1 MPPFDPPMSIRSG
14 TMIPPVDL
22 SEYANEACANLAGS
36 EILFAMRI
44 ALIEDN
50 VDLARGITH
59 ALGDAGHAVD
69 HLMDGIEAADFLRSE
84 SADVIVMDINLPG
97 QTGLDVL
104 REVRGRGE
112 TTPVLLL
119 TARSETAD
127 RVAGLD
133 AGADDYLVKP
143 FAMEELLA
151 RVRALS
157 RRRGPDATKVEQI
170 GPVNFDRT
178 DRQVSVDGTLVELPR
193 RELAAFECLLDRRGR
208 LTPKS
213 TLLDHLYGVGA
224 DVEDSAIEVHISRL
238 RKRLR
243 MHGIEI
249 RTARGLG
256 YMLVEPA

>member
-1 MPPFDPPMSIRSG
+1 
-14 TMIPPVDL
+14 
-22 SEYANEACANLAGS
+22 
-36 EILFAMRI
+36 MRI

-50 VDLARGITH
+50 VDLARGISH

-69 HLMDGIEAADFLRSE
+69 HLMDGIEAAYFLRSE

-104 REVRGRGE
+104 HEIRNRGE

-151 RVRALS
+151 RIRALS
-157 RRRGPDATKVEQI
+157 RRRGSDFDETEQI
-170 GPVNFDRT
+170 GALSFDRAG
-178 DRQVSVDGTLVELPR
+178 RYVSVAGDLVDLPR
-193 RELAAFECLLDRRGR
+193 KELAAFECLLERRGR

-213 TLLDHLYGVGA
+213 ALLDHLYGIGA
-224 DVEDSAIEVHISRL
+224 DVEDSAVEVHISRL

-243 MHGIEI
+243 VHKVEI
-249 RTARGLG
+249 KTARGLG
-256 YMLVEPA
+256 YMLVERK